1 MQNKVIITGTL
12 ILTLLFGSCRKEV
25 PEVSP
30 VEINYV
36 ASVWDESSTKAT
48 ATTAANLDSKGK
60 IRVFSY
66 LMEGTAEGCRASLYF
81 TDQMKYSSGAWNTN
95 SLRYWP
101 YSTVGASPQQS
112 ISFFAYHP
120 ADLEFGWSDGGF
132 TAGTGN
138 PTFRYTTPAVESQ
151 SDIIV
156 ASSLC
161 RTYAEGGALDN
172 NQINLS
178 FNHIFTKIGFFAK
191 ISTSP
196 SAPTVVLKSVKLKG
210 VRPTSSYTFG
220 EGWAAPEGD
229 PVDYPALSSDLTLSS
244 IQHNLLGS
252 GNYMFLIPQSLTD
265 VSLEVKYTINGGEI
279 TTKTVSLA
287 DSEAWAPGKGVTMD
301 LSYNTGSDGSIAFT
315 LDITPWINVSVNT
328 TIN

>member
-1 MQNKVIITGTL
+1 MGTL
-12 ILTLLFGSCRKEV
+12 LLTLLFGSCRKEM
-25 PEVSP
+25 PEGTSA
-30 VEINYV
+30 EINYV
-36 ASVWDESSTKAT
+36 AYVWDESSTKST

-66 LMEGTAEGCRASLYF
+66 LMEGTAEGCGASLYF
-81 TDQMKYSSGAWNTN
+81 TDQMEYSSGTWNTN

-101 YSTVGASPQQS
+101 YSTVGANPQQS

-120 ADLEFGWSDGGF
+120 AGEGLGWSDGGF

-138 PTFRYTTPAVESQ
+138 PTFQYTTPAVESQ

-161 RTYAEGGALDN
+161 NTYDEGEVPDN
-172 NQINLS
+172 NHIDLS

-191 ISTSP
+191 AGASP
-196 SAPTVVLKSVKLKG
+196 SAPTVVLKSVKLTG

-220 EGWAAPEGD
+220 EGWAAPSGD
-229 PVDYPALSSDLTLSS
+229 PVDYSALSSDLTLSS
-244 IQHNLLGS
+244 IQQNLLGS
-252 GNYMFLIPQSLTD
+252 GNYMFLIPQSLAGI
-265 VSLEVKYTINGGEI
+265 SMEVKYTIDGGAI
-279 TTKTVSLA
+279 TTRTVSLA
-287 DSEAWAPGKGVTMD
+287 GSEAWTPGKGVTMD

-315 LDITPWINVSVNT
+315 LNITPWINVNVNT
-328 TIN
+328 NIN